1 MVFFILDISVVFF
14 ILDIGMVIIN
24 LVTVMLFITFDIV
37 SSWLLLTTSLNMED
51 KDVVVV
57 AAVILV
63 IPIKIKNLIDI
74 RTIITIFSI
83 HNIDTK
89 LCQLRATSHDISY
102 NIILINIDNGLKM
115 NF

>member
-1 MVFFILDISVVFF
+1 MVFF

-37 SSWLLLTTSLNMED
+37 LSLSWLLLTSLNMED

-63 IPIKIKNLIDI
+63 IPIKIKNLTDI
-74 RTIITIFSI
+74 RTIITNISI

-102 NIILINIDNGLKM
+102 NIIFINNDNDL
-115 NF
+115 

>member
-1 MVFFILDISVVFF
+1 MVFF

-37 SSWLLLTTSLNMED
+37 LSWLLLTSLNMED

-63 IPIKIKNLIDI
+63 IPIKIKNLTDI
-74 RTIITIFSI
+74 RTIITNISI

-102 NIILINIDNGLKM
+102 NIIFINNDNDL
-115 NF
+115 